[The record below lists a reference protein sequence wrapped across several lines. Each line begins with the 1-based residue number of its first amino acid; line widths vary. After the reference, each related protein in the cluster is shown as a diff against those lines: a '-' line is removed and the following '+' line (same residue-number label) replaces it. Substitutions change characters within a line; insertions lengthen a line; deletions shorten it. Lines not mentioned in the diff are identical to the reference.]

1 MIPDKKEIIDIIQN
15 NMTDNLICRALEMRP
30 EEITKFICGLAN
42 VEGGYVLIGVER
54 DNGVLKVKGFQLAF
68 DTKTVMDDVS
78 KKLKGKIL
86 FEYGHIYVL
95 TKNVF
100 AIKVEKA
107 EQNILIDD
115 MCYCYKNN
123 SIEVCRE
130 KKKNSSTLFISYTE
144 CDAPIVDIIEKKI
157 SEIQAARE
165 KFRETETYVTE
176 AMGAAVKSGV
186 SVAAGVAGGAAVASM
201 APSAAMWV
209 ATTFGTASTGTAI
222 SALHGAVATKAA
234 LAWLGGGALSAGG
247 AGVAGGQALLA
258 LAGPIGWGITGVTT
272 AASAIALGH
281 KNKKIAD
288 EAIAEAKK
296 ITIAGAEVN
305 ETTAKIQHL
314 TDETV
319 LLMDALRDMAQ
330 ANRPL
335 KGSNYLE
342 LSEDKQYRLG
352 TMVNN
357 TLTLAELLNKTI

>member
-1 MIPDKKEIIDIIQN
+1 MLYAKPKKEALAIHERAVTKYNAAYQKMERVGGHLYDKRCDCVTLIQ
-15 NMTDNLICRALEMRP
+15 
-30 EEITKFICGLAN
+30 EIEFL
-42 VEGGYVLIGVER
+42 V
-54 DNGVLKVKGFQLAF
+54 
-68 DTKTVMDDVS
+68 
-78 KKLKGKIL
+78 
-86 FEYGHIYVL
+86 
-95 TKNVF
+95 
-100 AIKVEKA
+100 
-107 EQNILIDD
+107 
-115 MCYCYKNN
+115 N
-123 SIEVCRE
+123 SIANRPKE
-130 KKKNSSTLFISYTE
+130 F
-144 CDAPIVDIIEKKI
+144 EKKI

-176 AMGAAVKSGV
+176 AMEAAVKSGV
-186 SVAAGVAGGAAVASM
+186 SVVAGVAGGVAVASM

-319 LLMDALRDMAQ
+319 MLMDALRDMAQ

-342 LSEDKQYRLG
+342 LSEDEQYRLG

>member
-1 MIPDKKEIIDIIQN
+1 MLYAKPKKEALAIHERAVTKYNAAYQKMERVGGHLYDKRCDCVTLIQ
-15 NMTDNLICRALEMRP
+15 
-30 EEITKFICGLAN
+30 EIEFL
-42 VEGGYVLIGVER
+42 V
-54 DNGVLKVKGFQLAF
+54 
-68 DTKTVMDDVS
+68 
-78 KKLKGKIL
+78 
-86 FEYGHIYVL
+86 
-95 TKNVF
+95 
-100 AIKVEKA
+100 
-107 EQNILIDD
+107 
-115 MCYCYKNN
+115 N
-123 SIEVCRE
+123 SIANRPKE
-130 KKKNSSTLFISYTE
+130 F
-144 CDAPIVDIIEKKI
+144 EKKI

-176 AMGAAVKSGV
+176 AIEAAVKSGV
-186 SVAAGVAGGAAVASM
+186 SVVAGVAGGAAVASM

-319 LLMDALRDMAQ
+319 MLMDALRDMAQ

>member
-1 MIPDKKEIIDIIQN
+1 MLYAKPKKEALAIHERAVNKYNTQYQTMERLGNHLYDKRCDCV
-15 NMTDNLICRALEMRP
+15 TLIH
-30 EEITKFICGLAN
+30 EIEFL
-42 VEGGYVLIGVER
+42 V
-54 DNGVLKVKGFQLAF
+54 
-68 DTKTVMDDVS
+68 
-78 KKLKGKIL
+78 
-86 FEYGHIYVL
+86 
-95 TKNVF
+95 
-100 AIKVEKA
+100 
-107 EQNILIDD
+107 
-115 MCYCYKNN
+115 N
-123 SIEVCRE
+123 SIANRPKEFE
-130 KKKNSSTLFISYTE
+130 KK
-144 CDAPIVDIIEKKI
+144 V

-176 AMGAAVKSGV
+176 AMEAAVKSGV

-305 ETTAKIQHL
+305 EATAKIQHL

-319 LLMDALRDMAQ
+319 MLMDALRDMTQ

-342 LSEDKQYRLG
+342 LSEDEQYRLG